1 MPTGTDH
8 IVGFHLHESLQR
20 VLAEL
25 PEQIRVCVPFN
36 ELQQCDPVFCHRVSL
51 LRCVV
56 VVIHSLPETAVA
68 CFNLRS
74 ELHPYRGHYQEA
86 GPDPALFDT

>member
-1 MPTGTDH
+1 MPATNRAHDLLGL
-8 IVGFHLHESLQR
+8 HLHQSLQC
-20 VLAEL
+20 VLPEL
-25 PEQIRVCVPFN
+25 SEQIRVRVLFN
-36 ELQQCDPVFCHRVSL
+36 ELQQCDPVLCHRVSL

-74 ELHPYRGHYQEA
+74 ELHHSVGHY
-86 GPDPALFDT
+86 PFP